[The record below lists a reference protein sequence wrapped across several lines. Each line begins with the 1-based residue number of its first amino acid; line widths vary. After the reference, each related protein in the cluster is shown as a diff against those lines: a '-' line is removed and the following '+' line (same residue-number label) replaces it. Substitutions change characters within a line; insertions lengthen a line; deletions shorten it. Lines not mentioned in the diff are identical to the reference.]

1 MKKTLSY
8 ADALRIL
15 GGEDGSSLGE
25 LGEALTKGTLSALG
39 VPDVLGLHDRLIR
52 HGQNAITGIQE
63 KLTGVSRWDRTERVA
78 AADLILRITAFFN
91 ALAELLEQHHC
102 PFTLRDLRFTRDE
115 QYRLFSDVL
124 RGIEQDTPTLPP
136 ASGGPELATP
146 YRKAAGVLLLF
157 LRGLEVWDRL
167 DDAERTRVTETLEE
181 LPSRACRRHIELY
194 RKLAADVPEFG
205 VWANFSA
212 HEKTQEQITEIST
225 GLD

>member
-1 MKKTLSY
+1 NQRDPERAGCPRRAGVARSPDPTRQK
-8 ADALRIL
+8 RHNRHP
-15 GGEDGSSLGE
+15 GE
-25 LGEALTKGTLSALG
+25 T
-39 VPDVLGLHDRLIR
+39 HR
-52 HGQNAITGIQE
+52 GQRVGPH
-63 KLTGVSRWDRTERVA
+63 RRVA

-225 GLD
+225 GLDELAQIL